1 MNNRNIELGCG
12 KKQMKDGVGAQRMS
26 LEELKTALKKAD
38 PELYSR
44 SQAYKKKRL
53 EVCKLLSQTNTGKR
67 IVMEAIKKNSPK
79 KKSPVK
85 ALSPSDPNYVN
96 KMLSMINKK
105 PSPNKKNSPKTKKTN
120 VTTISLANF
129 GLAMDPNTG
138 EVITFEELGYNMPM
152 PVNRKVEKDP
162 LLVGKLTKAQAKRF
176 EPKPLTKKSGTRV
189 YKSKNK
195 ESSNRPKV
203 NKFFEKPRVMSFAG
217 NRSPP
222 RAMGHVISKNPRLN
236 KSEKRKA
243 RIVAGKIANLFNENE
258 NAVFKGAVAE
268 MVQKKINKGETRAY
282 GPVEVRQENI
292 GFSALPPLAET
303 DPNKLKNYYKSKGMN
318 VAARIFTRFSEMKG
332 RNKTKS
338 ENISKQPVLKGN
350 SPSPIKESL
359 NKLPGPK
366 VEISQQEAAVM
377 IGRKPSTF
385 MIANKPC
392 TSYSKTKLEKVAALY
407 SKKPVQ
413 TFKKMTHTELC
424 NEIEKLQK
432 NFMN

>member
-1 MNNRNIELGCG
+1 MNNRNIEIGCG

-26 LEELKTALKKAD
+26 LEELKTALKNAD

-53 EVCKLLSQTNTGKR
+53 EVCKLLAQTNTGKR
-67 IVMEAIKKNSPK
+67 IVMEAVKKNSPK
-79 KKSPVK
+79 KKSPAK
-85 ALSPSDPNYVN
+85 GPSPSDPNYVN
-96 KMLSMINKK
+96 KMLSTINKK
-105 PSPNKKNSPKTKKTN
+105 PSPNKKNSPKARKAN

-152 PVNRKVEKDP
+152 PINRKVEKDP

-176 EPKPLTKKSGTRV
+176 EPKPLKKKAGPRV
-189 YKSKNK
+189 YKSPNK
-195 ESSNRPKV
+195 SPPKRPKV
-203 NKFFEKPRVMSFAG
+203 EKFFYKPRVMSFAG

-222 RAMGHVISKNPRLN
+222 RAMGQVISKNPRLN

-243 RIVAGKIANLFNENE
+243 RVIAGKIMNLFNENE
-258 NAVFKGAVAE
+258 NTAFKNVVAN
-268 MVQKKINKGETRAY
+268 MVQEKINKGETRAY
-282 GPVEVRQENI
+282 GPVEKKQENI
-292 GFSALPPLAET
+292 GFSALPTVET
-303 DPNKLKNYYKSKGMN
+303 DPVKLRNYYKSKGKN
-318 VAARIFTRFSEMKG
+318 VAARIFTRIAEM
-332 RNKTKS
+332 RNKNKR
-338 ENISKQPVLKGN
+338 ENISKQPVIKGN
-350 SPSPIKESL
+350 TPPSPIKESL

-392 TSYSKTKLEKVAALY
+392 TSYSKAKLEKVAALY